1 MIRFLEHPATL
12 AVAFGVI
19 IFLSTVYG
27 LRV

>member
-1 MIRFLEHPATL
+1 MIRILEHPATL

-19 IFLSTVYG
+19 VFLSTVYG